1 MKVGEEDVSE
11 PRQDRMHEASYGS
24 YGNDNHQSQKK
35 KKSPHVFMSIYNL
48 NIRAICLGRGA
59 LAKALQLEKEAPLST
74 ALPFG
79 ALPE

>member
-1 MKVGEEDVSE
+1 MKRVIF
-11 PRQDRMHEASYGS
+11 RMVMIIIKA
-24 YGNDNHQSQKK
+24 KK
-35 KKSPHVFMSIYNL
+35 KKVPLMFLCPYATL